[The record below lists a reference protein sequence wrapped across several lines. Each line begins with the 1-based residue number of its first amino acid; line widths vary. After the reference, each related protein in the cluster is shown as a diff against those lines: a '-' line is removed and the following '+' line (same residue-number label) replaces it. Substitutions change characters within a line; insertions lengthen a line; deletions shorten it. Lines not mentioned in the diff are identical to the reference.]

1 MLSAIFYLLN
11 VNNVKM
17 RFIEALCPPAF
28 LYMLYVLVH
37 IGLDLSLGLYLT
49 AVIKAG
55 TGVGLVF
62 LLDSFCRVDLGVLSW
77 VVIATPFVITALAS
91 SIAMGL
97 QLDRTITRYTVEKFT
112 GSTGLTDDDKH
123 KRSSV
128 NTLVGGEAPIPSN
141 PI

>member
-1 MLSAIFYLLN
+1 MVSARLSLRMNTGSGSSF
-11 VNNVKM
+11 V
-17 RFIEALCPPAF
+17 ESLCPPAF

-49 AVIKAG
+49 AGIKAA

-62 LLDSFCRVDLGVLSW
+62 LLDAFCRVDLGVVSW

-97 QLDRTITRYTVEKFT
+97 QLDHTMTKYVVEKF
-112 GSTGLTDDDKH
+112 SPLTADDK
-123 KRSSV
+123 KNRDIYV
-128 NTLVGGEAPIPSN
+128 TQLKGGEAPVSSDRI
-141 PI
+141 

>member
-1 MLSAIFYLLN
+1 
-11 VNNVKM
+11 M
-17 RFIEALCPPAF
+17 RFIESLCPPAF
-28 LYMLYVLVH
+28 LYMLYVMVH

-49 AVIKAG
+49 AGIKAA

-62 LLDSFCRVDLGVLSW
+62 LLDSFCRVDLGILSW

-97 QLDRTITRYTVEKFT
+97 QLDRTITTFAVEKFT
-112 GSTGLTDDDKH
+112 PLTADNKKNRDPYVTQLK
-123 KRSSV
+123 
-128 NTLVGGEAPIPSN
+128 GGEAPVTSN

>member
-1 MLSAIFYLLN
+1 
-11 VNNVKM
+11 M

-37 IGLDLSLGLYLT
+37 IGLDVSLGLYLT
-49 AVIKAG
+49 AFIKAA
-55 TGVGLVF
+55 TGVGLTF

-97 QLDRTITRYTVEKFT
+97 QLDRTVTTYTMEHFSPITA
-112 GSTGLTDDDKH
+112 DDK
-123 KRSSV
+123 KNRDKYV
-128 NTLVGGEAPIPSN
+128 TQLKGGEAPVSSN
-141 PI
+141 KV